1 MLLKL
6 CAPTLFGLEG
16 MTANELKHLGFK
28 NVAAENG
35 RVRFEGD
42 ELGLAKANICSRFS
56 ERILIELAHF
66 KAMTFDELFEGTKAA
81 KWETFI
87 PKTGRFP
94 VKGYSLNSALHSVPD
109 CQRIIKKAISARLG
123 GKYGLTWLPESG
135 EEYQVQFSIMK
146 DEVYLS
152 LDTSGVGLHK
162 RGYRPAQVQAPLRE
176 TLAAALVDMAGYRGR
191 EDFCDPFCG
200 SGTIAIEAAL
210 SAKRRAPGINRSFS
224 AENWHAID
232 YRVWTEAR
240 EEARAREFQR
250 EYRIFASDID
260 PEAIEISRKNAA
272 RAGVADIIDFSV
284 ADATWFQRRTE
295 SGIIVTNPPYG
306 ERMLDEKEAHKL
318 VHGFGLAMKK
328 LENWSVTIITSDEE
342 LEHHYGRR
350 ADKVRK
356 LYNGMI
362 KCGAYYFKG

>member
-1 MLLKL
+1 MLLKM

-16 MTANELKHLGFK
+16 MTANELKHLGFSGVK
-28 NVAAENG
+28 AENG
-35 RVRFEGD
+35 RVRFEGN
-42 ELGLAKANICSRFS
+42 ENMLAKANICSRFS

-66 KAMTFDELFEGTKAA
+66 KAITFDELFEGTKAA
-81 KWETFI
+81 KWEQFI
-87 PKTGRFP
+87 PKTGQFP
-94 VKGYSLNSALHSVPD
+94 VKGYSLNSALRSVPD

-123 GKYGLTWLPESG
+123 AKYGVNWLPESG
-135 EEYQVQFSIMK
+135 EMYQVQFSIMH
-146 DEVYLS
+146 DDVYLY

-210 SAKRRAPGINRSFS
+210 SAKRRAPGINRGFS
-224 AENWHAID
+224 AEKWQIFD
-232 YRVWTEAR
+232 KKIWSIAR
-240 EEARAREFQR
+240 EEAKAREFNR

-260 PEAIEISRKNAA
+260 PEAIEIAKKNAA
-272 RAGVADIIDFSV
+272 RAGVDNIIEFSV
-284 ADATWFQRRTE
+284 SDATWFQRRTE
-295 SGIIVTNPPYG
+295 KGIIVTNPPYG
-306 ERMLDEKEAHKL
+306 ERLLDAKEAQKL

-328 LENWSVTIITSDEE
+328 LSNWDVNIITSDEE

-362 KCGAYYFKG
+362 KCGAYQFKG